1 MTASMALFLT
11 VAILLPLVPAFLLFK
26 LLPASADVSGPW
38 QGLQLKLGGAFA
50 GYFLL
55 VLVILGFTRTM
66 PSYEVWTVE
75 GQLGFADGRATV
87 SESAIRFA
95 VKPNA
100 TSINPEGD
108 FRIVVYRAPDHSGDV
123 QLPTLLV
130 DYPGYQPV
138 GVDLEKRGKKS
149 ALKRRVV
156 LNDTLMLRPMVAV
169 DDQHRDP

>member
-1 MTASMALFLT
+1 MAGRPPPLPGTPVLMPIISRRADRSHQAFKMHFL
-11 VAILLPLVPAFLLFK
+11 ARMPAE
-26 LLPASADVSGPW
+26 G
-38 QGLQLKLGGAFA
+38 GL
-50 GYFLL
+50 
-55 VLVILGFTRTM
+55 
-66 PSYEVWTVE
+66 
-75 GQLGFADGRATV
+75 V

-130 DYPGYQPV
+130 DYPSYQPI

-149 ALKRRVV
+149 ALKRRV
-156 LNDTLMLRPMVAV
+156 LLEDTLMLRPMVAV

>member
-11 VAILLPLVPAFLLFK
+11 VAILLPLIPAFLLFK

-38 QGLQLKLGGAFA
+38 HGLQLKLGGAFA

-55 VLVILGFTRTM
+55 VLLILGFTRTM

-75 GQLGFADGRATV
+75 GQLAFADGRTSVDEDAV
-87 SESAIRFA
+87 RFA
-95 VKPNA
+95 VNPNA

-130 DYPGYQPV
+130 DYASYQPM
-138 GVDLEKRGKKS
+138 GIDLEKRGKKS

-156 LNDTLMLRPMVAV
+156 LEDTLVLRPVPTVAE
-169 DDQHRDP
+169 HRDP